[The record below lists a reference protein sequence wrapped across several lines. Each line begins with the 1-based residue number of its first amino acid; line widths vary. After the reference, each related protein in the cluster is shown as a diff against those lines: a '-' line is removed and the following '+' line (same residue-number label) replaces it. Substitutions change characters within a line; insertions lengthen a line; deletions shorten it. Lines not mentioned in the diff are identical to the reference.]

1 MSEREK
7 TSPNSP
13 RRGPMGGHG
22 PMGGGPGGPMMP
34 GAKAKDFK
42 GSMKKLLRYMAQ
54 YKFRVLLV
62 VLAAVVSTVLMI
74 FGPKVLGQATTEMF
88 NGIMGKI
95 AGTGEGI
102 NFVKIAQILL
112 WLVCRQRGLFLS
124 AGLADDRRIHESHL

>member
-88 NGIMGKI
+88 NGIRARLPAPARGSISARLRRFCCGWSASMSPARPVPI
-95 AGTGEGI
+95 CRAG
-102 NFVKIAQILL
+102 
-112 WLVCRQRGLFLS
+112 
-124 AGLADDRRIHESHL
+124 